1 MKKALK
7 RELKKLVGG
16 ELWNSD
22 IQCLRE
28 VIQARGGRRGGNLY
42 GDVGVKGGWRS
53 EKLTLLDASWDN
65 RCQK

>member
-16 ELWNSD
+16 ELWNSN

-28 VIQARGGRRGGNLY
+28 VIQARGGLLY